1 MIISIPR
8 ERRNGETRVAAT
20 PETVRRYVSLGFA
33 VRVEQNAGRLS
44 GFPDETYRQA
54 GAEIVADTAALWKGA
69 GLILKI
75 WAPQPEE
82 DAYLFPGQTIVAN
95 FQALDNR
102 ERAAVFAARRTTCF
116 ALELIPRI
124 SRAQSMDI
132 LTSQSNLA
140 GYKAV
145 LKGVNMLDRALPM
158 MMTAA
163 GTVPPARVLILGA
176 GVAGLQAIA
185 TAKRLGAQVYAAD
198 VRPSVKEQVESL
210 GARFV
215 DVENEENFE
224 DNGGY
229 AGETSAAY
237 QKRQQ
242 KAVAEQ
248 LAKTDLAVTTAL
260 IPGKPAPRL
269 ISAEML
275 RNMPEGSVVV
285 DMAAAAGGNVEG
297 SQENRPYRRRYRHR
311 QFQSCRRR
319 SCLGQHVVC
328 QKCFQFSKCHVQP
341 RNPKHNFRL
350 CRRTRCQDLH
360 LQRRTTDRSA
370 QMIDIWML
378 FTILVLACFVGYFVV
393 WGVTPALHSPLMSV
407 SNAISGVVIVGA
419 LITAGTPEMS
429 SHKILGLIAIV
440 LASINIFG
448 GFAVSQRML
457 EMFKKKNRRP
467 GEKK

>member
-69 GLILKI
+69 SLILKI

-82 DAYLFPGQTIVAN
+82 DVYLSPGQTIVAN

-102 ERAAVFAARRTTCF
+102 ERAAIFAARQTTCF

-215 DVENEENFE
+215 DVENDENFE

-275 RNMPEGSVVV
+275 RNMPEGSVIV

-297 SQENRPYRRRYRHR
+297 SQDN
-311 QFQSCRRR
+311 
-319 SCLGQHVVC
+319 
-328 QKCFQFSKCHVQP
+328 QKYFQFSKCHVQS
-341 RNPKHNFRL
+341 RNQKHNFRL
-350 CRRTRCQDLH
+350 CRRTRCQNLH
-360 LQRRTTDRSA
+360 LQRRSTDRSA

-429 SHKILGLIAIV
+429 SHKILGLIAVV

>member
-69 GLILKI
+69 SLILKI

-82 DAYLFPGQTIVAN
+82 DVYLSPGQTIVAN

-102 ERAAVFAARRTTCF
+102 ERAAIFAARQTTCF

-215 DVENEENFE
+215 DVENDENFE

-275 RNMPEGSVVV
+275 RNMPEGSVIV

-297 SQENRPYRRRYRHR
+297 SQDN
-311 QFQSCRRR
+311 
-319 SCLGQHVVC
+319 QHVVC
-328 QKCFQFSKCHVQP
+328 QKYFQFSKCHVQS
-341 RNPKHNFRL
+341 RNQKHNFRL
-350 CRRTRCQDLH
+350 CRRTRCQNLH
-360 LQRRTTDRSA
+360 LQRRSTDRSA

-429 SHKILGLIAIV
+429 SHKILGLIAVV

>member
-20 PETVRRYVSLGFA
+20 
-33 VRVEQNAGRLS
+33 
-44 GFPDETYRQA
+44 FPDETYRQA

-260 IPGKPAPRL
+260 LPGKPAPRL
-269 ISAEML
+269 ISVEML

-297 SQENRPYRRRYRHR
+297 SQDNQTVRI
-311 QFQSCRRR
+311 
-319 SCLGQHVVC
+319 G
-328 QKCFQFSKCHVQP
+328 
-341 RNPKHNFRL
+341 
-350 CRRTRCQDLH
+350 
-360 LQRRTTDRSA
+360 
-370 QMIDIWML
+370 
-378 FTILVLACFVGYFVV
+378 
-393 WGVTPALHSPLMSV
+393 GVTVIGDSNLAAGVPASASTLFARNVFNFL
-407 SNAISGVVIVGA
+407 NAMYNPETQNITFDFADELVAKTCICKDGQLTGA
-419 LITAGTPEMS
+419 L
-429 SHKILGLIAIV
+429 K
-440 LASINIFG
+440 
-448 GFAVSQRML
+448 
-457 EMFKKKNRRP
+457 
-467 GEKK
+467 

>member
-82 DAYLFPGQTIVAN
+82 DVYLSPGQTIVAN

-102 ERAAVFAARRTTCF
+102 ERAAVFAARQTTCF

-215 DVENEENFE
+215 DVENDENFE

-297 SQENRPYRRRYRHR
+297 SQDNQTVRI
-311 QFQSCRRR
+311 
-319 SCLGQHVVC
+319 G
-328 QKCFQFSKCHVQP
+328 
-341 RNPKHNFRL
+341 
-350 CRRTRCQDLH
+350 
-360 LQRRTTDRSA
+360 
-370 QMIDIWML
+370 
-378 FTILVLACFVGYFVV
+378 
-393 WGVTPALHSPLMSV
+393 GVTVIGNSNLAAGVPASASTLFARNIFNFL
-407 SNAISGVVIVGA
+407 NAMYNPETKNITFDFADELVAKTCICKDGQLTGA
-419 LITAGTPEMS
+419 L
-429 SHKILGLIAIV
+429 K
-440 LASINIFG
+440 
-448 GFAVSQRML
+448 
-457 EMFKKKNRRP
+457 
-467 GEKK
+467 

>member
-44 GFPDETYRQA
+44 GFPDET
-54 GAEIVADTAALWKGA
+54 EIVADTAALWKGA

-297 SQENRPYRRRYRHR
+297 SQDNQTVRI
-311 QFQSCRRR
+311 
-319 SCLGQHVVC
+319 G
-328 QKCFQFSKCHVQP
+328 
-341 RNPKHNFRL
+341 
-350 CRRTRCQDLH
+350 
-360 LQRRTTDRSA
+360 
-370 QMIDIWML
+370 
-378 FTILVLACFVGYFVV
+378 
-393 WGVTPALHSPLMSV
+393 GVTVIGNSNLAAGVPASASTLFARNVFNFL
-407 SNAISGVVIVGA
+407 NAMYNPETQNITFDFADELVAKTCICKDGQLTGA
-419 LITAGTPEMS
+419 L
-429 SHKILGLIAIV
+429 K
-440 LASINIFG
+440 
-448 GFAVSQRML
+448 
-457 EMFKKKNRRP
+457 
-467 GEKK
+467 